1 MHLSPSA
8 VSSPGKVLLA
18 GGYLVLDKAYSG
30 LVFALSSRI
39 HVTSGPLLGHPE
51 GTILIESPQFKCAHW
66 VYQISKN
73 LDGAGVIVAR
83 VEHEKSSENTFVE
96 TTIRYCLNYLAM
108 TQRDVPYFF
117 PSTKITI
124 RADNDYYSQ
133 PNSATPLTR
142 FNKLGVPIFEAHK
155 TGLGSSAALVTSL
168 TACLLSTYSKDGA
181 PLDLSSEKV
190 LKLVHNLAQAS
201 HCAAQGKIGSG
212 FDVAAAVFG
221 SCVYHRFSPALLE
234 PLRSTE
240 EAEHD
245 PNHFAPKITAI
256 ALSNWDY
263 LIKKTKVPPGLR
275 ILMGDVNCGSST
287 PGMVRHVLAW
297 RKEKEQVANALW
309 NLIEEQNQ
317 GMINLLMELSFTAG
331 EEQEDYVT
339 ALHTLAVTKGPFT
352 AVQGS
357 GNVVIQVLRQL
368 RNKIL
373 SARKILR
380 EMGEAAGVPIEPP
393 SQTKLL
399 DYLSDEC
406 PGVIGGV
413 VPGAGGYDA
422 IALLV
427 ADNEDVINGIKEQLK
442 DYKFEGEQGGGQGKV
457 EVLEAREEHVGLR
470 TEDMAQYELL

>member
-1 MHLSPSA
+1 MHLTPSA

-18 GGYLVLDKAYSG
+18 GGYLVLDRAYSG

-39 HVTSGPLLGHPE
+39 HVTSAPLKDHPE
-51 GTILIESPQFKCAHW
+51 GTISVESPQFKNAHW
-66 VYQISKN
+66 AYQINKN
-73 LDGAGVIVAR
+73 LDGAGVVVAQ
-83 VEHEKSSENTFVE
+83 VEHEGSSENTFVE
-96 TTIRYCLNYLAM
+96 TTIRYCLNYLSMMQQDA
-108 TQRDVPYFF
+108 PYFF
-117 PSTKITI
+117 PSIKLTI
-124 RADNDYYSQ
+124 LADNDYYSQ
-133 PNSATPLTR
+133 PKSATPLPR

-168 TACLLSTYSKDGA
+168 TACLLSTYSKDGT
-181 PLDLSSEKV
+181 PLELTSEKN

-234 PLRSTE
+234 PLQSTE

-245 PNHFAPKITAI
+245 PNHFAPKLAAI
-256 ALSNWDY
+256 VLSNWDY
-263 LIKKTKVPPGLR
+263 SVKKTKVPPGLR
-275 ILMGDVNCGSST
+275 VVMGDVDCGSST

-297 RKEKEQVANALW
+297 RKEKGQVANAIW
-309 NLIEEQNQ
+309 DSIEEQNQ
-317 GMINLLMELSFTAG
+317 GLINMFAELSLAAD
-331 EEQEDYVT
+331 EEQDDYIT
-339 ALHTLAVTKGPFT
+339 TLHTLAVTKGPFN

-373 SARKILR
+373 SIRKSIR
-380 EMGEAAGVPIEPP
+380 DMGEAAGVPIEPP

-406 PGVIGGV
+406 SGVVGGV

-422 IALLV
+422 VALLV
-427 ADNEDVINGIKEQLK
+427 VDNEDVINGIKEKLK
-442 DYKFEGEQGGGQGKV
+442 DYKFEGEQGDQGRV
-457 EVLEAREEHVGLR
+457 EIMGAREEHVGLKV
-470 TEDMAQYELL
+470 EDREQYELL